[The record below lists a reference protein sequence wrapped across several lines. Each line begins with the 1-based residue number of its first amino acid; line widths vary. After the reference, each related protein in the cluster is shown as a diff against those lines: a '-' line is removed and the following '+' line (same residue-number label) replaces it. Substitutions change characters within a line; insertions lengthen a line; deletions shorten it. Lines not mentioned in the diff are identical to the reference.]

1 MKIVFCSFNEWNSGG
16 GSGGTV
22 AAARRGRAV
31 RAAAAALGP
40 VATMTSYRPP
50 HAE

>member
-16 GSGGTV
+16 GSGGGTV
-22 AAARRGRAV
+22 AAV

>member
-16 GSGGTV
+16 GGGSGGTV
-22 AAARRGRAV
+22 AAV

>member
-16 GSGGTV
+16 GGGGGGTV
-22 AAARRGRAV
+22 AV
-31 RAAAAALGP
+31 VCAAAAALGP

>member
-16 GSGGTV
+16 GSGTV
-22 AAARRGRAV
+22 AAAV

>member
-16 GSGGTV
+16 GGGGTV
-22 AAARRGRAV
+22 AAV
-31 RAAAAALGP
+31 CAAAAALGP

>member
-16 GSGGTV
+16 GGGGGTV
-22 AAARRGRAV
+22 AAV

>member
-16 GSGGTV
+16 GGGGTV
-22 AAARRGRAV
+22 AAV
-31 RAAAAALGP
+31 CAAAAALGP
-40 VATMTSYRPP
+40 AATMTSYRPP